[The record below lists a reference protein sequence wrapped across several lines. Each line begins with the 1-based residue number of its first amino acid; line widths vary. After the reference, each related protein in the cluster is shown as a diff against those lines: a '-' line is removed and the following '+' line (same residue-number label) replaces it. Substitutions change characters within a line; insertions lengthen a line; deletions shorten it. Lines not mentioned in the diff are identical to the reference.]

1 MQVSHTEDVGVVRKN
16 REFLGMKSVQANTV
30 LELHGQ
36 GQSVWLDYIRRD
48 LIASGGLNRLVAEDG
63 LRGVT
68 SNPSIFERAIDES
81 TDYDEALRE
90 LLVANPNRGA
100 RVLYDELSIEDVR
113 NAADIL
119 RPAYDESASADGFV
133 SIEPPPQLTQDT
145 ARTIAEARRLWRA
158 INRPNLMIKVVAT
171 SEGIAAVE
179 ALISEGINVN
189 ITLMFSLRHYE
200 AVANAYLRGLERCRE
215 PGKVGSVASFF
226 VSRVDT
232 EADRALEA
240 IGTADALALRG
251 KVAIANAKM
260 AYRRFREIFHGEPF
274 RTLRRRGAHVQRPL
288 WASTS
293 TKNPNYRDV
302 MYIEELIGPDTVN
315 TIPPVTLDA
324 FRDHGHVRGATVAE
338 GWTEASDVL
347 SRLTR
352 LTIDLGAITER
363 LQTEGIATFATA
375 YDRVLAAV
383 DKKRYA
389 LLAEVARMTR

>member
-1 MQVSHTEDVGVVRKN
+1 MKGV
-16 REFLGMKSVQANTV
+16 QINTV
-30 LELHGQ
+30 LELHRQ
-36 GQSVWLDYIRRD
+36 GQSVWLDYIRRG
-48 LIASGGLNRLVAEDG
+48 LISSGELKRLVAEDG

-81 TDYDEALRE
+81 TDYDGALRE
-90 LLVANPNRGA
+90 LLVADPNRGA
-100 RVLYDELSIEDVR
+100 RELYDELSIEDVR
-113 NAADIL
+113 NAADTL
-119 RPAYDESASADGFV
+119 RPAYDESGSADGFV

-145 ARTIAEARRLWRA
+145 ARTITEARRLWRA

-171 SEGIAAVE
+171 SEGVAAVE

-215 PGKVGSVASFF
+215 PAKVASVASFF

-232 EADRALEA
+232 DADRALDA

-251 KVAIANAKM
+251 KVAIANAKL

-315 TIPPVTLDA
+315 TIPPGTLKA
-324 FRDHGHVRGATVAE
+324 FRDHGQVRGATVAQ
-338 GWTEASDVL
+338 GWAEASDVL
-347 SRLTR
+347 SRLAR

-363 LQTEGIATFATA
+363 LQTEGIATFAVA

-383 DKKRYA
+383 DKKRHA
-389 LLAEVARMTR
+389 ILAEVALTKR